1 MEKTYSNSK
10 TSNIVKLGLF
20 FALVFIQ
27 TWVPFLGN
35 INTPLLSVTIVHVTV
50 IVATLW
56 LGIKEGVLV
65 GTFWGINSWLRALIM
80 PNSLMAAMV
89 FNSPVISVL
98 PRFLMPLIIGAIYYN
113 LNKKMQNSKIVH
125 ILLGALGSLLNTAI
139 VLGFIGLFRVQ
150 GGMEALGAETSAHLW
165 KVLWAIVLSN
175 GVPEFLFSGI
185 VTPPLLAAV
194 KYSSRRK

>member
-10 TSNIVKLGLF
+10 TGDIVKLGLF

-89 FNSPVISVL
+89 FNSPIISVL

-113 LNKKMQNSKIVH
+113 LSKNLQNSKMVH

-139 VLGFIGLFRVQ
+139 VLGFIGLFRANGAMQ
-150 GGMEALGAETSAHLW
+150 ALGADTSAHLW
-165 KVLWAIVLSN
+165 KVLWGIVISN

>member
-10 TSNIVKLGLF
+10 TGNIVKLGLF

-50 IVATLW
+50 IIATLW

-89 FNSPVISVL
+89 FNSPIISVL

-113 LNKKMQNSKIVH
+113 LSKNLQNSKMVH

-139 VLGFIGLFRVQ
+139 VLGFIGLFRVN
-150 GGMEALGAETSAHLW
+150 GGMQALGADTSAHLW
-165 KVLWAIVLSN
+165 KVLWGIVISN